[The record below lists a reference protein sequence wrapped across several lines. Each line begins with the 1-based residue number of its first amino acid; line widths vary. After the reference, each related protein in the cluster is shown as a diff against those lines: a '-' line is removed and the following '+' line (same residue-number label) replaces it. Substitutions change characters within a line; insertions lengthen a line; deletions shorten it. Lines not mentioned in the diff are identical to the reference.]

1 MEYQVRLPVFEGPFA
16 LLFHLIEK
24 AEVDIYEIS
33 LAEITAE
40 YLKTLQAMQEL
51 NLEVASEFL
60 VMAATLLKLKSK
72 KLLPTV
78 TAPAEPNE
86 EEELF
91 AITSQEELV
100 ERLVEYRY
108 FRQAAEEMRS
118 LEQAQKRVFVRT
130 LSGDKAMLVN
140 PEETIDASGVT
151 LPALIEAFA
160 RLLAEQERR
169 PQELEAEEIS
179 VRTRMRQVMQLLRK
193 YRGGVDFRSL
203 FPARPTVTDIVST
216 FFALLELVRLRK
228 IRISQTEPHGN
239 LMITRR
245 Q

>member
-1 MEYQVRLPVFEGPFA
+1 MEYLVKLPVFEGPFA

-40 YLKTLQAMQEL
+40 YLETIQAMQEL

-78 TAPAEPNE
+78 TGPQESE
-86 EEELF
+86 EDEDFLS
-91 AITSQEELV
+91 ITSQEELV

-108 FRQAAEEMRS
+108 FRQVAQEMRN

-130 LSGDKAMLVN
+130 LSGERAMLVN
-140 PEETIDASGVT
+140 PEDSGDASGAT
-151 LPALIEAFA
+151 LQALVRAFA
-160 RLLAEQERR
+160 RLIAEQERR
-169 PQELEAEEIS
+169 PHELEAEEFS
-179 VRTRMRQVMQLLRK
+179 VRAKMRQVLQLLRK
-193 YRGGVDFRSL
+193 FRDGVDFRSL
-203 FPARPTVTDIVST
+203 FGARPSLSEIIAT

-228 IRISQTEPHGN
+228 IRVSQAEPHGN

-245 Q
+245 